1 MLPEAPALATQWR
14 CGYTLGAGDLA
25 AGCRLK
31 VTSGFLAKHV
41 LMATVFVHKTFSP
54 TLPFNINILI
64 FKRMGEFIKQRFC

>member
-1 MLPEAPALATQWR
+1 MLPEAPALATRWR
-14 CGYTLGAGDLA
+14 CSYTPGAGDLT

-54 TLPFNINILI
+54 TLPFNINVLV
-64 FKRMGEFIKQRFC
+64 FKRMSEFIKYE